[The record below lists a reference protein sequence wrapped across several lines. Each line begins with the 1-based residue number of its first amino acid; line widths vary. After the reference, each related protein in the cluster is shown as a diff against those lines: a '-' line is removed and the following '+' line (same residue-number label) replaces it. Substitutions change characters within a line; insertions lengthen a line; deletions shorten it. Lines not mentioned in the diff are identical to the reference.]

1 MDVFLISVGAVA
13 LAEIGDKTQLLAL
26 VLAAR
31 YRAPIPIILGILVAT
46 TANHLAAAW
55 VGVLAAD
62 FLSGDV
68 LRWVIAASFIGM
80 ALWMLIPDKL
90 DSGPRIGDKW
100 GAFAA
105 TAISFFI
112 VEIGD
117 KTQIAT
123 VALAARYHAVLLVGA
138 GTTVGLM
145 LANVPVI
152 LAGKMVGNRLP
163 LRLIHTI
170 SAVIFLVLGVAALIL

>member
-1 MDVFLISVGAVA
+1 MGRLHCDRHFV
-13 LAEIGDKTQLLAL
+13 
-26 VLAAR
+26 
-31 YRAPIPIILGILVAT
+31 
-46 TANHLAAAW
+46 
-55 VGVLAAD
+55 
-62 FLSGDV
+62 
-68 LRWVIAASFIGM
+68 
-80 ALWMLIPDKL
+80 
-90 DSGPRIGDKW
+90 
-100 GAFAA
+100 
-105 TAISFFI
+105 I